1 MISSM
6 TGYGRG
12 EVSKNRTTAAVE
24 IRTVN
29 SRYLEMTLRLPGS
42 LSLRENEIKEIVRK
56 SLSRGKI
63 NIAVSVSR
71 ENSGDVPLRI
81 NESAAK
87 AYHRLL
93 TSLRKSLKLK
103 DDVTLEQ
110 LLKFPE
116 VLEADGF
123 GKLDDAEW
131 NLTRQALEKALE
143 NTSRMRTKEG
153 TELKK
158 DLVSRLRFIEKKVS
172 DIDKQG
178 AARVPQEKARMT
190 ARLAELLDDR
200 SAIDE
205 KRLEQELAI
214 YADKLDM
221 TEECVRFRSHMTF
234 FKKTMDGEET
244 PGRKLNFLVQ
254 EMNREVNTMGSKA
267 NDATIAQ
274 AVVVVKEELEKIREQ
289 LQNIE

>member
-6 TGYGRG
+6 TGYGRV
-12 EVSKNRTTAAVE
+12 EVSKNRTSVVVE

-29 SRYLEMTLRLPGS
+29 SRYLEVNLRIPGS
-42 LSLRENEIKEIVRK
+42 LSLRENEMKEIVRK

-63 NIAVSVSR
+63 NVAVTIAR
-71 ENSGDVPLRI
+71 GNDTETPLRI

-87 AYHRLL
+87 AYHTLL
-93 TSLRKSLKLK
+93 TSLRKSLKIR
-103 DDVTLEQ
+103 DEVTLDQ

-116 VLEADGF
+116 VLEADGPVD
-123 GKLDDAEW
+123 LDEAEW
-131 NLTRQALEKALE
+131 TLTRQALTKALE
-143 NTSRMRTKEG
+143 GTARMRSKEG
-153 TELKK
+153 MELKK
-158 DLVSRLRFIEKKVS
+158 DVVARLKFIEKKVG
-172 DIDKQG
+172 DIDKLG
-178 AARVPQEKARMT
+178 GARVPEEKERMRR
-190 ARLAELLDDR
+190 RLAELIEDR
-200 SAIDE
+200 SSIDE
-205 KRLEQELAI
+205 HRLELELAI

-234 FKKTMDGEET
+234 FRTTMEEES

-274 AVVVVKEELEKIREQ
+274 TVVVVKEELEKIREQ